1 MTEWNT
7 KSGHVTYKES
17 GDKLPAISKYY
28 NYDNGAPGS
37 SQLANG
43 ITCIYRYAEVLLMY
57 AEASTRA
64 TNSVNTQAIQAIQ
77 EIQKR
82 AGYAD
87 SQLTTTTDPT
97 AFTTAVS
104 NEDGNSLPK

>member
-7 KSGHVTYKES
+7 KSSHVAEKEAVTS
-17 GDKLPAISKYY
+17 SPAISKYY

-57 AEASTRA
+57 AKPPL
-64 TNSVNTQAIQAIQ
+64 VQ
-77 EIQKR
+77 
-82 AGYAD
+82 
-87 SQLTTTTDPT
+87 PT
-97 AFTTAVS
+97 A
-104 NEDGNSLPK
+104 